1 MGDLPW
7 LDVGIGLVVGLGVW
21 RGLRTGALRQ
31 LVGTV
36 GLVVAL
42 FAGALLMRPVGD
54 LVVGSLGLADR
65 LAPLLGFVVTFAAVL
80 GAAAVVAQLLK
91 KTLVAL
97 RLGALD
103 RVAGAGVGGLRAA
116 LGLSVLLLLT
126 GPLVVPGRGG
136 LLFGT
141 ETREK
146 SVLYEPVR
154 ALAPLTWDA
163 FRFVLPGLQTHL
175 ADAFA
180 AGGGA
185 EQ

>member
-42 FAGALLMRPVGD
+42 VAGALLMRPVGD
-54 LVVGSLGLADR
+54 LVVGSLGLAER
-65 LAPLLGFVVTFAAVL
+65 IAPLLGFVVTFVAVL
-80 GAAAVVAQLLK
+80 GAAAVVAQLLR

-103 RVAGAGVGGLRAA
+103 RIAGAGMGGLRAA
-116 LGLSVLLLLT
+116 LTLSVLILLT
-126 GPLVVPGRGG
+126 SPIALPGQGALIIGP
-136 LLFGT
+136 
-141 ETREK
+141 ETRER

-154 ALAPLTWDA
+154 AVAPLAWDV
-163 FRFVLPGLQTHL
+163 FRFVLPGFQTHL

-180 AGGGA
+180 ANGDA
-185 EQ
+185 ER